1 MNPYGNPPGGAP
13 PQGYPQQPQQG
24 YPQQPQQGYPQQP
37 QQGYPQQPQ
46 QGYPQQPQQGYPQQ
60 PQQGYPQQGAPVQA
74 QPGYPQQQGY
84 PQQAQQAPQAQQAYP
99 QQGGMPPQGMAPQGM
114 SPQGMSPAGAPPAGG
129 PPSSGVFATCARCQG
144 PLEHGDLRCAVC
156 GLAAPHMEHQ
166 HPQNQVQVLRCTEC
180 GAAVSYSAE
189 AQAPKCRF
197 CGAVTKLEQPTDPV
211 EQADWIIPFAVNPE
225 QAQTAL
231 RQWMSNLGFF
241 TPSDLATT
249 AQVEGLHAIWWAG
262 WIVKAF
268 AWVSW
273 AADSNADNWRSDWAP
288 HAGVAQ
294 LPFNN
299 LLVSASRGLNLDEAR
314 QLGPYT
320 RLDQA
325 VPAQQAQLAQMGPQG
340 VTLEQFDTQRSAARA
355 IISDAIESTSVEILK
370 QGHIPGTRFRNVH
383 VSVLLHALE
392 TRRVALPS
400 YVLAYRYNNKSYRA
414 VIHGQDAS
422 CVTGKSPIAWAK
434 VALVAGIVLAV
445 VLIILTIVLF
455 AT

>member
-1 MNPYGNPPGGAP
+1 VNPYGNPPGGAP
-13 PQGYPQQPQQG
+13 PPGYPQQPQQG

-60 PQQGYPQQGAPVQA
+60 QGVPQQGQASQQPQQGYPQQQ
-74 QPGYPQQQGY
+74 
-84 PQQAQQAPQAQQAYP
+84 QQAYP
-99 QQGGMPPQGMAPQGM
+99 QQPQQGMSAQGMAPQAM
-114 SPQGMSPAGAPPAGG
+114 APQAMAPQGGGPTSGGGA

-156 GLAAPHMEHQ
+156 GLAAPHMEHAA
-166 HPQNQVQVLRCTEC
+166 PQQQVQVLRCTEC

-211 EQADWIIPFAVNPE
+211 DQADWIIPFAVTPD

-231 RQWMSNLGFF
+231 RQWMSKLGFF
-241 TPSDLATT
+241 TPGDLAQT

-273 AADSNADNWRSDWAP
+273 AADSNADTWRSDWAP

-340 VTLEQFDTQRSAARA
+340 TILEQFDTQRSAARA

-370 QGHIPGTRFRNVH
+370 QGHIPGSRFRNVK

-400 YVLAYRYNNKSYRA
+400 FVLAYRYNNKSYRA

-422 CVTGKSPIAWAK
+422 CVTGKSPISWAK

>member
-1 MNPYGNPPGGAP
+1 MGSSHNRAIPSSHNRVIRSSRSRDIPCKRSPVTRNNKGIPSRASSR
-13 PQGYPQQPQQG
+13 QGYPQGQQPQQG
-24 YPQQPQQGYPQQP
+24 YAPAPQQ
-37 QQGYPQQPQ
+37 
-46 QGYPQQPQQGYPQQ
+46 
-60 PQQGYPQQGAPVQA
+60 A
-74 QPGYPQQQGY
+74 Y
-84 PQQAQQAPQAQQAYP
+84 PQQAQQ
-99 QQGGMPPQGMAPQGM
+99 GMSAPQGMAPQGM
-114 SPQGMSPAGAPPAGG
+114 APQGGAPPAGG

-166 HPQNQVQVLRCTEC
+166 APQQQVQVNRCTEC

-197 CGAVTKLEQPTDPV
+197 CGAVTKLEQPTDPID
-211 EQADWIIPFAVNPE
+211 QADWIIPFAVSPE

-241 TPSDLATT
+241 TPSDLAQT
-249 AQVEGLHAIWWAG
+249 AQVEGLHPIWWAG

-273 AADSNADNWRSDWAP
+273 AADSNADTWRSDWAP

-299 LLVSASRGLNLDEAR
+299 LLVSASRGLNLDEAK

-320 RLDQA
+320 RLDAA
-325 VPAQQAQLAQMGPQG
+325 VAAPQAQLAQMGPQG
-340 VTLEQFDTQRSAARA
+340 AILEQFDTQRSAARA
-355 IISDAIESTSVEILK
+355 IISDAIESTSVEVLQ
-370 QGHIPGTRFRNVH
+370 QGHIPGSRFRHVK